1 MKMIIIGILTVAVFL
16 TASSLYAAAGT
27 CYGASHKGQMQQKG
41 FCGVYTGKCIGNNSI
56 LIPPTLEQAP
66 DGSCKAW
73 PTGVAY
79 SENPNGT
86 LGSTP
91 KKKDIQDQNT
101 SSDK

>member
-1 MKMIIIGILTVAVFL
+1 MKMVIIGMLTAAILL

-27 CYGASHKGQMQQKG
+27 CYGASHKGEMQQKG
-41 FCGVYTGKCIGNNSI
+41 YCGVYTGKCRGKDSI

-79 SENPNGT
+79 SENPNGS
-86 LGSTP
+86 LGNTA
-91 KKKDIQDQNT
+91 KKKDMKKDIQ
-101 SSDK
+101 